1 MVLVD
6 ANILIDVFSA
16 DPHWGD
22 VAEAALLRVGNER
35 LAINPLIY
43 AEVSAA
49 YSTQEK
55 LEANLDLLELV
66 RLELPYRAGF
76 LAAKA
81 FVQYRR
87 RGGEKRSPLP
97 DFYIGAHALSEGL
110 SLLTRDPRRYRSYF
124 PKVRLIHPEGP

>member
-1 MVLVD
+1 MILVD
-6 ANILIDVFSA
+6 ANILIDIFSE
-16 DPHWGD
+16 DPRWGK
-22 VAEAALLRVGNER
+22 VSEAALLRVGNER

-49 YSTQEK
+49 FSTQEK
-55 LEANLDLLELV
+55 LEANLELLELV

-76 LAAKA
+76 LAARA
-81 FVQYRR
+81 FVHYRR

-110 SLLTRDPRRYRSYF
+110 SLLTRDLRRYRSYF
-124 PKVRLIHPEGP
+124 PKLRLIHPEDG